1 MIYFDN
7 AATTFKKPKEVID
20 AINYALLNYT
30 NSGRGAYRAALDSGR
45 MVYETRV
52 KLAAFFGS
60 NDPSKVIFTSNATEA
75 LNITLFG
82 LLHAKDH
89 VISTVTEHNSVL
101 RPLYKLESSK
111 GVSIDFVS
119 IDECGRLKCDE
130 FEKYIHPNTKAIVI
144 NHISNVSGEIAD
156 IEYVG
161 KVAKKHNLYLIVDA
175 SQSAGSI
182 DIDMTKLGI
191 DILCFTGHKSL
202 FGPGG
207 TGGIVING
215 DILLDTFKVGGSGV
229 QSFNK
234 CQPSEYPTRLEAG
247 TLNIMGIAGL
257 LAGIEFINKVGK
269 ENIHKKEMRLIK
281 RFYEGIRDIEG
292 IKFYFDTQS
301 LECEPENIRHGS
313 IVSFNLGKIPSADLA
328 DCLGEDYDIAIRAG
342 AHCAP
347 LIHEAFNT
355 KKDGIARF
363 SFSYFNTEA
372 EVDEAIK
379 AIKEI
384 AVALVD

>member
-7 AATTFKKPKEVID
+7 AATTFKKPKEVTD
-20 AINYALLNYT
+20 AINYALVSYT
-30 NSGRGAYRAALDSGR
+30 NSGRGAYKAALDSGR
-45 MVYETRV
+45 MVYEARV
-52 KLAAFFGS
+52 KLASFFGAC
-60 NDPSKVIFTSNATEA
+60 DPSRVIFTSNATEA

-82 LLHAKDH
+82 LFHTGDH

-101 RPLYKLESSK
+101 RPLYKLESTK
-111 GVSIDFVS
+111 GVGLDFVG
-119 IDECGRLKCDE
+119 IDECGRLKYDE
-130 FEKYIHPNTKAIVI
+130 FEKYIRSDTKAIVI

-161 KVAKKHNLYLIVDA
+161 EIAKKHNLYLIVDA

-182 DIDMTKLGI
+182 NIDMNKTGI

-207 TGGIVING
+207 TGGIVINS
-215 DILLDTFKVGGSGV
+215 DIMLDTFKVGGSGV

-234 CQPSEYPTRLEAG
+234 NQPSEYPTRLEAG

-257 LAGIEFINKVGK
+257 SAGIDFINKTGK
-269 ENIHKKEMRLIK
+269 ANIHKKEMQLVK
-281 RFYEGIRDIEG
+281 RFYNGIKDIDG
-292 IKFYFDTQS
+292 IKFYFDKKS
-301 LECEPENIRHGS
+301 LENEPENIRHGS
-313 IVSFNLGKIPSADLA
+313 IVSFNLKKIPSADLA

-347 LIHEAFNT
+347 LIHKAFHT
-355 KKDGIARF
+355 EKEGIARF
-363 SFSYFNTEA
+363 SFSYFNTEE
-372 EVDEAIK
+372 EVDETIK

-384 AVALVD
+384 SLNYR